1 MVAAEPNL
9 PLGVVI
15 PEMALGLLHMQVQ
28 EQLQFQSAGVLLPDL
43 AVGLLQVHVLPARL
57 VDPYM
62 ALDLLQ
68 DQVQVLSAFVD
79 TT

>member
-1 MVAAEPNL
+1 MVVAEPNL
-9 PLGVVI
+9 PLR
-15 PEMALGLLHMQVQ
+15 
-28 EQLQFQSAGVLLPDL
+28 VLLPDL
-43 AVGLLQVHVLPARL
+43 ALGLLQVHVLPARL